1 MPMIGD
7 PPPPRRTAVARPV
20 VAVSLLLAGMGCR
33 AAAGDPPPSVPPV
46 FCIGQDQLPMPPG
59 APHAWLDE
67 GDRAEVAAALLA
79 RFPMLQR
86 DGLEA
91 RALLL
96 WRHAEGDWRYAALVA
111 DPRGAGALCVAASFA
126 GASIGGTDE
135 LARKYL
141 PTAAPQAGRDRPLPA
156 RARTAPLR

>member
-1 MPMIGD
+1 MIVD
-7 PPPPRRTAVARPV
+7 RPPPRRAAR
-20 VAVSLLLAGMGCR
+20 AGAAIAASMLLAGLACR
-33 AAAGDPPPSVPPV
+33 AAVGDAPPAVPPPL
-46 FCIGQDQLPMPPG
+46 CIGQDRLPMPPG
-59 APHAWLDE
+59 AAHAWLDE
-67 GDRAEVAAALLA
+67 VDRGEVAAALLA

-96 WRHAEGDWRYAALVA
+96 WRQAEGDWRYAALVA

-141 PTAAPQAGRDRPLPA
+141 PTAAPPAGPDRPLPA